1 MPCQSKLHWAAIKL
15 ITGTR
20 PRRCSIL
27 QSLEIDFPK
36 FLDTPSYYCLVEL
49 KLRYISPLQPD
60 VPHRH
65 PSCAALSWRR
75 WRVAKLQAY
84 LLQPAAACSAL
95 ASSCT
100 CSPLPLLCTRMREKV
115 AVGRRTWTKKARD
128 VRLTSGPMGKFI
140 FNKCFS
146 LHFL

>member
-49 KLRYISPLQPD
+49 KLRIFPLCNPMSRTD
-60 VPHRH
+60 T
-65 PSCAALSWRR
+65 
-75 WRVAKLQAY
+75 
-84 LLQPAAACSAL
+84 L
-95 ASSCT
+95 A
-100 CSPLPLLCTRMREKV
+100 
-115 AVGRRTWTKKARD
+115 
-128 VRLTSGPMGKFI
+128 VRLSHGAADGWPSSRPTSSNQLPHA
-140 FNKCFS
+140 
-146 LHFL
+146 LP